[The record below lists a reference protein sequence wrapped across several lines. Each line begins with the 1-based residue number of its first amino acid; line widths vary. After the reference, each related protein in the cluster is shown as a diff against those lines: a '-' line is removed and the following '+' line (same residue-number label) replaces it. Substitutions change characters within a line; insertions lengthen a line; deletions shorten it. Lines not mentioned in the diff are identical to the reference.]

1 MMEKGIR
8 SMLVNLL
15 VSLKD
20 IYTFRELEA
29 VTGVPQNNLWKYVSL
44 SMVPEEPTAKKIYE
58 EIRSKKVIEKAV
70 ALMIQYIR
78 MGEEWR
84 SYWRTGY
91 CDLAG
96 FLLYEKLQFLKPD
109 AIVIYPEKLMGIGI
123 SLSRLLKKKL
133 CVASS
138 NKLCRSQVYAVEHFI
153 DGHGY
158 PSLIY
163 LPRTCLPKGSKTV
176 VLVENPDKQ
185 VIEALNRLIHYR
197 LQARITAITT
207 VLGSTSDLHG
217 TLMPDNPKIFSLEQI
232 VGFNQ

>member
-1 MMEKGIR
+1 M
-8 SMLVNLL
+8 
-15 VSLKD
+15 VSD
-20 IYTFRELEA
+20 
-29 VTGVPQNNLWKYVSL
+29 
-44 SMVPEEPTAKKIYE
+44 EPTAKKIYE
-58 EIRSKKVIEKAV
+58 GIRSKKVIEKAV
-70 ALMIQYIR
+70 ASMIQYIR

-96 FLLYEKLQFLKPD
+96 FLLYEKPQFLKPD
-109 AIVIYPEKLMGIGI
+109 AIVVYPEKLIGIGI

-138 NKLCRSQVYAVEHFI
+138 NKLCRSQVYVVEHFI
-153 DGHGY
+153 DRHGY

-163 LPRTCLPKGSKTV
+163 LPRTCIPKGSKTI

-185 VIEALNRLIHYR
+185 VVEALNKLIHYK
-197 LQARITAITT
+197 LQARTTAITT
-207 VLGSTSDLHG
+207 ILGSTSDLHG
-217 TLMPDNPKIFSLEQI
+217 TPMPDNPKILSLEQI

>member
-1 MMEKGIR
+1 MEKGIR

-15 VSLKD
+15 VSLKG
-20 IYTFRELEA
+20 IYTFRELET

-44 SMVPEEPTAKKIYE
+44 SMVPEEPTAKKIYG

-70 ALMIQYIR
+70 ASMIQYIR

-84 SYWRTGY
+84 SYWRIGY

-96 FLLYEKLQFLKPD
+96 FLLYEKLQFLKPN
-109 AIVIYPEKLMGIGI
+109 AIVVYPEKIMGIGMP
-123 SLSRLLKKKL
+123 LLRLLKKRL

-138 NKLCRSQVYAVEHFI
+138 NKLCRSRVYVVEHFI

-163 LPRTCLPKGSKTV
+163 LPRTCPPKGSETV

-185 VIEALNRLIHYR
+185 VVEALNRLIHYR
-197 LQARITAITT
+197 LQERIIAIITI
-207 VLGSTSDLHG
+207 LGSTSDLHEVLKPG
-217 TLMPDNPKIFSLEQI
+217 NPKILSLEQI

>member
-1 MMEKGIR
+1 MMEKGLR

-29 VTGVPQNNLWKYVSL
+29 ITGVPQNNLWKYVSL

-70 ALMIQYIR
+70 VSMIDNIR
-78 MGEEWR
+78 AGEEWK

-96 FLLYEKLQFLKPD
+96 FLLYEKLQYLKPD
-109 AIVIYPEKLMGIGI
+109 AIVVYPEKLMGIGM
-123 SLSRLLKKKL
+123 SLTRLLKKKL
-133 CVASS
+133 CIASS
-138 NKLCRSQVYAVEHFI
+138 NKLCRSQSYVVEHYI
-153 DGHGY
+153 DEYGY

-163 LPRTCLPKGSKTV
+163 LPRTCPPRGSRTV
-176 VLVENPDKQ
+176 VIIEKTDKET
-185 VIEALNRLIHYR
+185 VKAISRLIHYR
-197 LQARITAITT
+197 LQARLATITAI
-207 VLGSTSDLHG
+207 LGKPEILEE
-217 TLMPDNPKIFSLEQI
+217 LNIPDQPKILVLEQM
-232 VGFNQ
+232 VGHTQ